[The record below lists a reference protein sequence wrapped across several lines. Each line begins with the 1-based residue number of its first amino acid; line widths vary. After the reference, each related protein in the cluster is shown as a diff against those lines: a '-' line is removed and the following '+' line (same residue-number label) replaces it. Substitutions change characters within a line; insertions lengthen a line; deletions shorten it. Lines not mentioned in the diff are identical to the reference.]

1 MSKARQHRQG
11 PRRHA
16 GAQGQAPSSQARLLA
31 SSPRM
36 GALPAGVWHLSDH
49 AVDLLAGTCPTISSA
64 THQPSGARFRL
75 ASMPDGPILA
85 IEALCDTARA
95 LIVAAW
101 EDPTYWANQQRWRIA
116 PARS

>member
-36 GALPAGVWHLSDH
+36 GALPAGTTFPDF
-49 AVDLLAGTCPTISSA
+49 VDIGGYI
-64 THQPSGARFRL
+64 F
-75 ASMPDGPILA
+75 
-85 IEALCDTARA
+85 
-95 LIVAAW
+95 VV
-101 EDPTYWANQQRWRIA
+101 
-116 PARS
+116 